1 MEASI
6 ACCFLFLVLLFF
18 ELKALLNPLDDG
30 RLFNGELQFVFC
42 DLDNLCRNA
51 FCPDSGTSLV
61 GLQIASEFQGLTM
74 NQFISLF
81 FTKPMHETFAFNSK
95 IFTNKREPTED
106 FVYGTL
112 FLVDDFLQL

>member
-1 MEASI
+1 MEASF
-6 ACCFLFLVLLFF
+6 ACCFLFLALLFF

-61 GLQIASEFQGLTM
+61 GLQIASEVQCLTM
-74 NQFISLF
+74 NQFIGLF
-81 FTKPMHETFAFNSK
+81 FTKPVHKTFSLNTKVIANNRK
-95 IFTNKREPTED
+95 PT
-106 FVYGTL
+106 
-112 FLVDDFLQL
+112 